1 MSMGDKLELEK
12 TKPLPSGPPAPEPA
26 EKNAIDARGL
36 GCRFGK
42 RWVVRDLDLAV
53 PEGSITAL
61 LGRNGAGKSTTI
73 QLLLGLMPASAG
85 TVQVLGLD
93 PRKKRA
99 QLFAE
104 VGYVSEKRE
113 LLEEQTIQGLSSFVA
128 SVHGKRFDGD
138 GFEKMRVR
146 YKLDPR
152 SKCSTL
158 SKGQRARLLL
168 SLAIAARPKLLVL
181 DEPTSGLDVVVR
193 DDFLEAIAAFIA
205 EEPERAVLLST
216 HLIDDVARICDRAI
230 VLREAGKTLAGE
242 VEDLRASCSRYLV
255 RLRGVLPGHVPVKL
269 RRGAV
274 ITERDPRA
282 LTIIA
287 HGAGEHLEAELD
299 TALPVEGI
307 ERMPATLKEAFTCL
321 TEPCGNGG
329 DAGGDASRGS
339 EARARSASPPAN
351 EEDRA

>member
-1 MSMGDKLELEK
+1 MGDKLELER
-12 TKPLPSGPPAPEPA
+12 TKPLPANARSDPA
-26 EKNAIDARGL
+26 EKYAIEARGL
-36 GCRFGK
+36 CCRFGR

-73 QLLLGLMPASAG
+73 QLLLGLMPANAG
-85 TVQVLGLD
+85 TIQVLGLD
-93 PRKKRA
+93 PRKQRA
-99 QLFAE
+99 RLFAE

-113 LLEEQTIQGLSSFVA
+113 LLEEQTVQGLSSFVA
-128 SVHGKRFDGD
+128 SVHGPRFDQD
-138 GFEKMRVR
+138 GFEKMRAR
-146 YKLDPR
+146 YKLEPR

-168 SLAIAARPKLLVL
+168 SLAIAARPRLLVL

-193 DDFLEAIAAFIA
+193 DDFLEAIAAFLS
-205 EEPERAVLLST
+205 EEPGRAVLLST

-230 VLREAGKTLAGE
+230 VLREAGKALAGE
-242 VEDLRASCSRYLV
+242 VEELRASCSRYLV
-255 RLRGVLPGHVPVKL
+255 PLRGVLPADAPFRL

-287 HGAGEHLEAELD
+287 HGAGEHLEAELEA
-299 TALPVEGI
+299 ALPVAGI

-321 TEPCGNGG
+321 TEPW
-329 DAGGDASRGS
+329 
-339 EARARSASPPAN
+339 
-351 EEDRA
+351 EEQA